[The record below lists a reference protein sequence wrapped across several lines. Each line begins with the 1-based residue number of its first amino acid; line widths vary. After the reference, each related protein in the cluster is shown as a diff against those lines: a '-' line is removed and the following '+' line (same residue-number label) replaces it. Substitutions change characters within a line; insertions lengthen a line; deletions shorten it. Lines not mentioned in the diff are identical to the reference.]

1 MLTCLEN
8 FMAVTNS
15 ISSNQRSSSATN
27 RRLLSELQDVVLHSI
42 SFRDLKP
49 LNTLLDRQ
57 MNANLFDFGVVR
69 EGPKDELTHV
79 STMQSKPFWNQ
90 KVMQPKQSISSWHA
104 LIRLND
110 IQRAFNIDLEHIF
123 ILLPGSLLFKYLL
136 TDMVLFHK
144 HLIQNLVNPRYG
156 TAIEH
161 LTKNHKAAIAKQMA
175 LKFTLGKSDSK
186 FLFAEAHTIVWEP
199 FTCATNNIS
208 KQLQL
213 VHSSLLLLALSHKK
227 DPRFQ
232 LVLVPKLRA
241 YASKER
247 PEDIDT
253 PQPVIKINTNS
264 TGTEVV
270 ADSTATLATASIV
283 IKMVDSVLL
292 SLQLF
297 RFGDKYRTNY
307 PILLQQHREKM
318 CKAMKDISDAR
329 A

>member
-1 MLTCLEN
+1 
-8 FMAVTNS
+8 
-15 ISSNQRSSSATN
+15 
-27 RRLLSELQDVVLHSI
+27 I

-49 LNTLLDRQ
+49 SNTLLDRQ
-57 MNANLFDFGVVR
+57 MNANLFDFRVVR
-69 EGPKDELTHV
+69 EGPKDELAHETCKE
-79 STMQSKPFWNQ
+79 SWLPNGLA
-90 KVMQPKQSISSWHA
+90 KQTVLESEGYAAKAKHLQASWLA

-110 IQRAFNIDLEHIF
+110 IQRAFNIDLEHR
-123 ILLPGSLLFKYLL
+123 LTHRFKDQVNAIGLYCTKTFKDYVGAVYLHCREHFQTTL
-136 TDMVLFHK
+136 AGDH
-144 HLIQNLVNPRYG
+144 P
-156 TAIEH
+156 TAVDK
-161 LTKNHKAAIAKQMA
+161 TK
-175 LKFTLGKSDSK
+175 
-186 FLFAEAHTIVWEP
+186 
-199 FTCATNNIS
+199 
-208 KQLQL
+208 L

-227 DPRFQ
+227 DPYFQ
-232 LVLVPKLRA
+232 LILVPKLRA
-241 YASKER
+241 YASKW

-253 PQPVIKINTNS
+253 PQPVIKINTKS

-329 A
+329 AISDTTICTSKADAPYKIGGKSADVMLEVFNLDKKEIVSIALI